1 MTRDTLHWLRWL
13 VSAQQVNVA
22 APDAAH
28 QLAAARQALAE
39 IETAITE
46 ETPS

>member
-1 MTRDTLHWLRWL
+1 MTRDTLQWLHWL
-13 VSAQQVNVA
+13 VSAQQINVA

-39 IETAITE
+39 IETALTE
-46 ETPS
+46 EQP